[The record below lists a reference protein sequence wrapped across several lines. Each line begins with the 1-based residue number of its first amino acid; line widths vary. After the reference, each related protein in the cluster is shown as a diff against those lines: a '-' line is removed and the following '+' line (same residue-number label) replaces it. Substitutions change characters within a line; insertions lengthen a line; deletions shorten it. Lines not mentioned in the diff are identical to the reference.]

1 MKKFFVKDRSGRGY
15 TSLMSAPQ
23 IESSWDLDYEDYDT
37 EQTLRDFLEESWVG
51 LKWKRNAVEITRV
64 N

>member
-23 IESSWDLDYEDYDT
+23 IESSWDLDYEDCNT

-51 LKWKRNAVEITRV
+51 GEWKTDSVAITRI

>member
-1 MKKFFVKDRSGRGY
+1 MKKFFVVDKSGRGY
-15 TSLMSAPQ
+15 ASLMEASQ